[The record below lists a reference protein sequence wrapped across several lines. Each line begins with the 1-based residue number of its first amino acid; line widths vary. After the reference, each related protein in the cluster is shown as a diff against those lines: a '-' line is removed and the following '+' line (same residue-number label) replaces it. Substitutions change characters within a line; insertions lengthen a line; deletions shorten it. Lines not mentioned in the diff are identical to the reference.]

1 MKRRLLSAFLAVM
14 MVLTMAPVAFA
25 ADGNATLQS
34 KIDEAANGST
44 VTLDKDY
51 TENII
56 IKSGKN
62 ITLDLGSN
70 KLTNNG
76 GDTIT
81 VELGATLTV
90 TGNGESADKDGSAG
104 TVDNVTN
111 GKADIVNN
119 GTVIL
124 NGGWYLRSEETG
136 VDANTSGGNSYYNIL
151 NHGEMTI
158 NNKTA
163 VMQAGKHS
171 SLIVNGYYDYA
182 GGSDSRQ
189 NYVVDI
195 NQAAPKLTI
204 NDGVFLVV

>member
-81 VELGATLTV
+81 VELGC
-90 TGNGESADKDGSAG
+90 NFDCY
-104 TVDNVTN
+104 
-111 GKADIVNN
+111 
-119 GTVIL
+119 
-124 NGGWYLRSEETG
+124 W
-136 VDANTSGGNSYYNIL
+136 
-151 NHGEMTI
+151 
-158 NNKTA
+158 
-163 VMQAGKHS
+163 
-171 SLIVNGYYDYA
+171 
-182 GGSDSRQ
+182 
-189 NYVVDI
+189 
-195 NQAAPKLTI
+195 
-204 NDGVFLVV
+204 

>member
-124 NGGWYLRSEETG
+124 KWR
-136 VDANTSGGNSYYNIL
+136 
-151 NHGEMTI
+151 
-158 NNKTA
+158 
-163 VMQAGKHS
+163 
-171 SLIVNGYYDYA
+171 
-182 GGSDSRQ
+182 
-189 NYVVDI
+189 
-195 NQAAPKLTI
+195 
-204 NDGVFLVV
+204 LVSPQ